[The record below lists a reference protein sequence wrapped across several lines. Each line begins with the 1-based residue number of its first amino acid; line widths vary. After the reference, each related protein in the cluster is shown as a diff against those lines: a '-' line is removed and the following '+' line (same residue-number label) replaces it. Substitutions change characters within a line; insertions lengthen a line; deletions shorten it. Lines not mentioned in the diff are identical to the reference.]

1 MKMKV
6 LGCIITLLALAL
18 LVAGCVTEDV
28 PVTPPE
34 GMQSEV
40 GIMYTATGQM
50 PVLLSTGQI
59 DGYMVWQPFVSVAEV
74 SGIGTVVSYSQD
86 LPPAGTWTDHT
97 CDALS
102 AREDFITANPDFVNA
117 IAALLILSGNYV
129 QENPDRAAEVSAN
142 WLFGG
147 GTMTFGDVKV
157 DSKDVLAH
165 SIPTIRFSTEPSEEW
180 LQSNDRFIEALRE
193 IGYLTGSL
201 KDTSND
207 DVRTTLYD
215 FSHYE
220 AARAMVDAGEITTPD
235 KLTSPVSLGFLPS
248 DHDAP
253 LFVALKDWEYFNE
266 NYGIALKPRTTAPG
280 KVDVAD
286 LIVNGETI
294 AEVRLV
300 QGEGGAQLMTLMGS
314 EAIQLSYAGTPP
326 TISAIDKGMAIKI
339 LLPTQNEGSGLVVAA
354 SAPVEDWDS
363 FIAWADA
370 RSAEGR
376 PLKIAAP
383 IRGSIQDVQIKYAL
397 QDSGVVVKEV

>member
-1 MKMKV
+1 MKQIMLV
-6 LGCIITLLALAL
+6 CLAVLLASAL
-18 LVAGCVTEDV
+18 LVAGCVDEA
-28 PVTPPE
+28 PVHPPN
-34 GMQSEV
+34 GVSEV

-50 PVLLSTGQI
+50 PILLSTGQI

-86 LPPAGTWTDHT
+86 LPPAGAWTDHT

-102 AREDFITANPDFVNA
+102 AREDFIAANPDLVNA

-129 QENPDRAAEVSAN
+129 QENPDRAADISAD

-147 GTMTFGDVKV
+147 GDMTFGDVTIS
-157 DSKDVLAH
+157 SKDVLRH
-165 SIPTIRFSTEPSEEW
+165 SIPTIRFSTEPSEDW
-180 LQSNDRFIEALRE
+180 LQSNDRFIEALRD

-201 KDTSND
+201 KDASPAE
-207 DVRTTLYD
+207 VRDTLYD

-220 AARAMVDAGEITTPD
+220 AARAMVDAGEITTPP
-235 KLTSPVSLGFLPS
+235 KRTRPISIGYLPS

-253 LFVALKDWEYFNE
+253 LFVAVKDWEYFNE
-266 NYGIALKPRTTAPG
+266 NFGIALKPRTTAPG
-280 KVDVAD
+280 KVDVVD
-286 LIVNGETI
+286 LIVNGEIIT
-294 AEVRLV
+294 EVRLV
-300 QGEGGAQLMTLMGS
+300 QGDGGAQLMTLMGTD
-314 EAIQLSYAGTPP
+314 AIQMSYAGTPP
-326 TISAIDKGMAIKI
+326 TISAVDKGMAIKI

-354 SAPVEDWDS
+354 SAPVDDWDS
-363 FIAWADA
+363 FIAWVDA

>member
-1 MKMKV
+1 MLVSLAV
-6 LGCIITLLALAL
+6 LLGLTLLIT
-18 LVAGCVTEDV
+18 GCVDEA
-28 PVTPPE
+28 PVQPPN
-34 GMQSEV
+34 GASEV

-102 AREDFITANPDFVNA
+102 AREDFIAANPDLVNA
-117 IAALLILSGNYV
+117 IAALLILSGDYV
-129 QENPDRAAEVSAN
+129 QENPDRAAEVSAD

-147 GTMTFGDVKV
+147 GDMTFGDVKV
-157 DSKDVLAH
+157 SSQDVLAH
-165 SIPTIRFSTEPSEEW
+165 SIPTIRFSTEPSEDW
-180 LQSNDRFIEALRE
+180 LQSNDRFIEALRD

-201 KDTSND
+201 KDASPGE
-207 DVRTTLYD
+207 VRDTLYD

-220 AARAMVDAGEITTPD
+220 AARAMVDAGEITTPE
-235 KLTSPVSLGFLPS
+235 KRTRPMSIGYLPS

-253 LFVALKDWEYFNE
+253 LFVAIKDWEHFHE
-266 NYGIALKPRTTAPG
+266 NFGIALKPRTTAPG

-286 LIVNGETI
+286 LIVNGEIIT
-294 AEVRLV
+294 EVRLV
-300 QGEGGAQLMTLMGS
+300 QGEGGAQLMTLMGTD
-314 EAIQLSYAGTPP
+314 AIQMSYAGTPP
-326 TISAIDKGMAIKI
+326 TISAVDKGMPIKI

-354 SAPVEDWDS
+354 SAPVDDWDS

-376 PLKIAAP
+376 PLRIAAP

-397 QDSGVVVKEV
+397 QDSGLVVKEV